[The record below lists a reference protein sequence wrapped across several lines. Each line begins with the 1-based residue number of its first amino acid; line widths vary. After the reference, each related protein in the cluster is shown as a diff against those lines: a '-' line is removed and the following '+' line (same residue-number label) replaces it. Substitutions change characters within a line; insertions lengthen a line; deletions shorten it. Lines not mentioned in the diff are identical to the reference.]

1 MHHIMK
7 IGVIRE
13 GKVPPDQ
20 RVPLTPDQCLE
31 AINQF
36 ESIDLNVQNSPIRKF
51 KDEAYSSKGIN
62 MAEDMTDREVLIGV
76 KEVPIDMLI
85 PNKTYFFFSH
95 TIKEQPYNRNLLRAI
110 LDKNIKLVDWECLT
124 EASGRRL
131 IGFGRYAGIVGA
143 YNGVL
148 AFGKRFDLF
157 DLKPANEC
165 EDRDEMEQELAKV
178 KLPNIKIALTGR
190 GRVANGA
197 MEILDYLKIR
207 KVSVDEYLTA
217 SFDEP
222 VYVQL
227 GVEHYNKRKDGAER
241 TAKDFY
247 VNFTEYDS
255 DFMRFAEVTD
265 FFIAG
270 HFFAEGS
277 PFLFTREDAKK
288 ENFNIKVVADVS
300 CDIDGPVA
308 STIRPSTI
316 ADPIY
321 GYNPIS
327 EKEDD
332 INNEGV
338 ITVMAVDN
346 LPCELPKNASEDFG
360 SEFLKHILP
369 ALLNGDKDE
378 IIKRAT
384 ITENGKLTD
393 AYMYLDNYVKGE

>member
-1 MHHIMK
+1 MK

-13 GKVPPDQ
+13 GKTPPDK
-20 RVPLTPDQCLE
+20 RVPLTPKQCAEVIKNFPGVELK
-31 AINQF
+31 
-36 ESIDLNVQNSPIRKF
+36 VQESPIRKF
-51 KDEAYSSKGIN
+51 KDEEYRNQGVDVVEEVS
-62 MAEDMTDREVLIGV
+62 DCDVLIGV

-95 TIKEQPYNRNLLRAI
+95 TIKEQPYNRKLLKSI
-110 LDKNIKLVDWECLT
+110 LEKNIQLVDWECLT
-124 EASGRRL
+124 VPSGKRL

-148 AFGKRFDLF
+148 AIGKRYGLF
-157 DLKPANEC
+157 DIKAANQC
-165 EDRDEMEQELAKV
+165 EDRDELERELDKV

-207 KVSVDEYLTA
+207 KVSPEEYLTE

-222 VYVQL
+222 VYTQL
-227 GVEHYNKRKDGAER
+227 GVEHYNKRKDGEVKER
-241 TAKDFY
+241 SDFY
-247 VNFTEYDS
+247 ENFTEYDS
-255 DFMRFAEVTD
+255 DFMKYAKVTD

-288 ENFNIKVVADVS
+288 EGFNIKVVADIS

-321 GYNPIS
+321 GYNPQT
-327 EKEDD
+327 EAEDDFDKED
-332 INNEGV
+332 V

-360 SEFLKHILP
+360 TEFIKHILP
-369 ALLNGDKDE
+369 ALLNGDKDT
-378 IIKRAT
+378 IVSRAT
-384 ITENGKLTD
+384 IAAEGSLTKGYAYLTD
-393 AYMYLDNYVKGE
+393 YVNQ

>member
-1 MHHIMK
+1 MK

-13 GKVPPDQ
+13 GKTPPDK
-20 RVPLTPDQCLE
+20 RVPLTPKQCAEVIKNFPGVELKV
-31 AINQF
+31 Q
-36 ESIDLNVQNSPIRKF
+36 ESPFRKF
-51 KDEAYSSKGIN
+51 KDEEYRNQGVDVVEEVS
-62 MAEDMTDREVLIGV
+62 DCDVLIGV

-95 TIKEQPYNRNLLRAI
+95 TIKEQPYNRKLLKSI
-110 LDKNIKLVDWECLT
+110 LEKNIQLVDWECLT
-124 EASGRRL
+124 EPSGKRL

-148 AFGKRFDLF
+148 AIGKRYGLF
-157 DLKPANEC
+157 DIKAANQC
-165 EDRDEMEQELAKV
+165 EDRDELERELDKV

-207 KVSVDEYLTA
+207 KVSPEEYLTE

-222 VYVQL
+222 VYTQL
-227 GVEHYNKRKDGAER
+227 GVEHYNKRKDGEVKER
-241 TAKDFY
+241 SDFY
-247 VNFTEYDS
+247 ENFTEYDS
-255 DFMRFAEVTD
+255 DFMKYAKVTD

-288 ENFNIKVVADVS
+288 EGFNIKVVADIS

-321 GYNPIS
+321 GYNPQT
-327 EKEDD
+327 EAEDDFDKED
-332 INNEGV
+332 V

-360 SEFLKHILP
+360 TEFIKHILP
-369 ALLNGDKDE
+369 ALLNGDKDT
-378 IIKRAT
+378 IVSRAT
-384 ITENGKLTD
+384 IAAEGSLTKGYAYLTD
-393 AYMYLDNYVKGE
+393 YVNQ